1 VTTSD
6 GSQSREHVTSRAT
19 SLRLVTIALTVCLLA
34 AACGTSGSSSSSNG
48 SDSTSRAGRVSVAD
62 TEHALVGAGVRV
74 FSDDGGATVAE
85 PSAPESAMS
94 VREGWMRSMADEA
107 ESGAGSRGADLDA
120 LGGGGP
126 DGVPMSAVLAAYAR
140 GVDTEGAA
148 FSKRLLDGQ
157 DLLHPDHVVFPA
169 VVLALFAADA
179 SRAFGGAAGAS
190 GSPGDGST
198 ETSAGAPAA
207 PGQPVALGPDQL
219 RLISGGI
226 CSDVT
231 STIFNTI
238 NKIFAAIQIPDIQLP
253 KTGIA
258 FLDGLLQ
265 GFTDMVVG
273 GLNFV
278 INAAKEL
285 VVGVAVYAI
294 DKLLSVVARVAT
306 VAAMLAN
313 FTMAVGRWNLDAKAE
328 DESTRKGVG
337 AEQINVRVSVTATAT
352 TQSVTGDDWP
362 EWFKDCAA
370 TAKVQLPSLRP
381 VGAKITWSVL
391 QEPADADLAFESA
404 AVTAKDSVLQD
415 VDRKA
420 VGRIGLV
427 TGTETQEQKQKGAE
441 QHGVVRVTAQI
452 RRTQI
457 EELRATLRELAEGT
471 ASDALGF
478 LPPQI
483 KKYLVDIVGS
493 AVNAA
498 TDGLAGLL
506 LDNTVTKVID
516 VTYHGTPDE
525 KQPVASAP
533 QTTAGASDPCALISD
548 AEAAVIVGTGIAR
561 NEPSTTGDLGY
572 SCVKGN
578 ARVSDEITN
587 AAFLSYSV
595 FSIPVET
602 FLAETS
608 GEGKV
613 VPTEVGGVGDRALMI
628 ADGGVLI
635 VGSGGQ
641 TITVQIY
648 KFGNVGSFDELAAV
662 ARTMLQRI

>member
-1 VTTSD
+1 MRSRPTCLKLVAVVVT
-6 GSQSREHVTSRAT
+6 V
-19 SLRLVTIALTVCLLA
+19 SLLG
-34 AACGTSGSSSSSNG
+34 AACSAGDNDSSTSGG
-48 SDSTSRAGRVSVAD
+48 DGVASRDGRVTFAD
-62 TEHALVGAGVRV
+62 TERALVGAGVRV
-74 FSDDGGATVAE
+74 FSDDGSATVNE
-85 PSAPESAMS
+85 PAAPESAMS
-94 VREGWMRSMADEA
+94 MRLGWMRSMAEEA
-107 ESGAGSRGADLDA
+107 ASGAGSRGTELDA

-140 GVDTEGAA
+140 GVDTDGAA
-148 FSKRLLDGQ
+148 FSKQLLDGQ
-157 DLLHPDHVVFPA
+157 DLLHPDRVVFPS

-179 SRAFGGAAGAS
+179 SRAFGGVADASSSAGAS
-190 GSPGDGST
+190 ST
-198 ETSAGAPAA
+198 ETSAGAPGAPAA
-207 PGQPVALGPDQL
+207 PAASGQPVALGPDQL
-219 RLISGGI
+219 RLIAGGI

-285 VVGVAVYAI
+285 VVGIAVYAI

-328 DESTRKGVG
+328 DENTRKGVG

-362 EWFKDCAA
+362 EWFQDCAA
-370 TAKVQLPSLRP
+370 TAKVPLPKLRP
-381 VGAKITWSVL
+381 VGAKVTWFVD
-391 QEPADADLAFESA
+391 QQPTDAGLANEST
-404 AVTAKDSVLQD
+404 AVTAKDAVLQD
-415 VDRKA
+415 VDGKA

-427 TGTETQEQKQKGAE
+427 TGTETQEQKDKGAE
-441 QHGVVRVTAQI
+441 QHGVVRVTAQV

-457 EELRATLRELAEGT
+457 EELRATLRDLAEEA

-516 VTYHGTPDE
+516 VTYHGVPDD
-525 KQPVASAP
+525 KKPLATAP
-533 QTTAGASDPCALISD
+533 PTTGGSTDPCALISD
-548 AEAAVIVGTGIAR
+548 AEAAVIIGTGIAR
-561 NEPSTTGDLGY
+561 NEPSTTGGLVY

-578 ARVSDEITN
+578 ARVTGEISN

-595 FSIPVET
+595 YAISVET
-602 FLAETS
+602 FLAETA
-608 GEGKV
+608 GEDKV
-613 VPTEVGGVGDRALMI
+613 VPTEVGGVGDRALI
-628 ADGGVLI
+628 VADAGVLI

-648 KFGNVGSFDELAAV
+648 KFGAIGTYDELAAV